1 MLKQNL
7 FFNSVWR
14 LRKETVIR
22 ENRMWNYMYAGL
34 ETRKKNFLSFDSVLF
49 LTINVPLILKVR
61 EVYCYAGKTQN
72 KPFWGVFR
80 GAQDFFV
87 S

>member
-1 MLKQNL
+1 
-7 FFNSVWR
+7 
-14 LRKETVIR
+14 
-22 ENRMWNYMYAGL
+22 MYAGL

-72 KPFWGVFR
+72 KPF
-80 GAQDFFV
+80 
-87 S
+87 